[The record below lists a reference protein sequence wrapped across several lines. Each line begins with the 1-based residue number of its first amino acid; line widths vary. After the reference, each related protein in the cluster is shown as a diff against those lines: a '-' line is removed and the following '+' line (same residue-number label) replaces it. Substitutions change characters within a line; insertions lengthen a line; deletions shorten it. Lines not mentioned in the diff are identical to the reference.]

1 MIDVALA
8 AVPNQSLS
16 VQLDARGYVI
26 TLHQAGAC
34 VAATV
39 VRDDVTI
46 VDGVRVTPGTPLL
59 PYRYQEAGN
68 FILIVQDEALPD
80 YTQFGVTQFLTY
92 LSADE
97 LAGLRDGSA

>member
-1 MIDVALA
+1 MIDIALA

-16 VQLDARGYVI
+16 IQLDARGYVI
-26 TLHQAGAC
+26 TLHQASGC
-34 VAATV
+34 VVATITRDDLTV
-39 VRDDVTI
+39 V
-46 VDGVRVTPGTPLL
+46 DGMRVTPGTALL

-68 FILIVQDEALPD
+68 FILTTQDDALPD

-97 LAGLRDGSA
+97 LAALRAA